1 MKMIEIKETE
11 QKTTAAKR
19 NIKLKDILVSEIRL
33 VDIDGE
39 DLTQKFIDAI
49 PNGMET
55 VELKVSFEL
64 DLPDEEM
71 DADDLAPDND

>member
-1 MKMIEIKETE
+1 MIEIKETE

-33 VDIDGE
+33 VDVDGE
-39 DLTQKFIDAI
+39 DLTQQFIDAI
-49 PNGMET
+49 PEGMET

-64 DLPDEEM
+64 E
-71 DADDLAPDND
+71 

>member
-1 MKMIEIKETE
+1 MIEIKNTE

-33 VDIDGE
+33 VDAEGE
-39 DLTQKFIDAI
+39 DLTQKFIEAI
-49 PNGMET
+49 PEGMET

-64 DLPDEEM
+64 ASPDEEM
-71 DADDLAPDND
+71 DIDDLSPDSEE

>member
-1 MKMIEIKETE
+1 MIEIKETE

-33 VDIDGE
+33 VDTEGE
-39 DLTQKFIDAI
+39 DLTQKFIEAI
-49 PNGMET
+49 PEGMET

-64 DLPDEEM
+64 E
-71 DADDLAPDND
+71 

>member
-1 MKMIEIKETE
+1 MIEIKNTE

-33 VDIDGE
+33 VDAEGE
-39 DLTQKFIDAI
+39 DLTQKFIEAI
-49 PNGMET
+49 PKGMET

-64 DLPDEEM
+64 DSQDEEM
-71 DADDLAPDND
+71 DIDDLSPDSEE

>member
-1 MKMIEIKETE
+1 MIEIKETE

-39 DLTQKFIDAI
+39 DLTQKFIEAI
-49 PNGMET
+49 PEGMVT

-64 DLPDEEM
+64 DSPDEEIAIE
-71 DADDLAPDND
+71 DVAPDSE

>member
-1 MKMIEIKETE
+1 MIEIKETE

>member
-1 MKMIEIKETE
+1 MIEIKETE

-19 NIKLKDILVSEIRL
+19 NIKLKDILVREIRL

-39 DLTQKFIDAI
+39 DLTQKFIEAI
-49 PNGMET
+49 PEGMET

-64 DLPDEEM
+64 ATPDEEVTV
-71 DADDLAPDND
+71 DEDGNVIYE

>member
-1 MKMIEIKETE
+1 MIEIKETE

-49 PNGMET
+49 PKGMET

-64 DLPDEEM
+64 DLPDEEI
-71 DADDLAPDND
+71 DAEDLAPDSEE

>member
-1 MKMIEIKETE
+1 MKNIKENKEKNKMIEIKETE

-33 VDIDGE
+33 VDAEGE
-39 DLTQKFIDAI
+39 DLTQKFIEAI
-49 PNGMET
+49 PDGMET

-64 DLPDEEM
+64 E
-71 DADDLAPDND
+71 

>member
-1 MKMIEIKETE
+1 MIEIKNTE
-11 QKTTAAKR
+11 QKISAAKR

-33 VDIDGE
+33 VDSDGE

-49 PNGMET
+49 PEGMET

-64 DLPDEEM
+64 AESYEEM
-71 DADDLAPDND
+71 DADDLAPDNEE

>member
-1 MKMIEIKETE
+1 MIEIKNTDE
-11 QKTTAAKR
+11 KVTAAKR

-33 VDIDGE
+33 VDADGE

-49 PNGMET
+49 PKGMET

-64 DLPDEEM
+64 DSSVEEATLDEDGNFVYEE
-71 DADDLAPDND
+71 

>member
-1 MKMIEIKETE
+1 MIEIKETE

-33 VDIDGE
+33 VDVDGE
-39 DLTQKFIDAI
+39 DLTEKFIEAI
-49 PNGMET
+49 PEGMET

-64 DLPDEEM
+64 E
-71 DADDLAPDND
+71 

>member
-1 MKMIEIKETE
+1 MIEIKETE

-33 VDIDGE
+33 VDVDGE
-39 DLTQKFIDAI
+39 DLTQRFIEAI
-49 PNGMET
+49 PEGMET

-64 DLPDEEM
+64 L
-71 DADDLAPDND
+71 

>member
-1 MKMIEIKETE
+1 MIEIKNTE

-33 VDIDGE
+33 VDAEGE
-39 DLTQKFIDAI
+39 DLTQKFIEAI
-49 PNGMET
+49 PEGMET

-64 DLPDEEM
+64 DSPAEEM
-71 DADDLAPDND
+71 DIDDLSPDSEE

>member
-1 MKMIEIKETE
+1 MIEIKETE

-33 VDIDGE
+33 VDVEGE
-39 DLTQKFIDAI
+39 DLTQKFIEAI
-49 PNGMET
+49 PEGMET

-64 DLPDEEM
+64 E
-71 DADDLAPDND
+71 

>member
-1 MKMIEIKETE
+1 MIEIKETE

-33 VDIDGE
+33 VDADGE
-39 DLTQKFIDAI
+39 DLTQRFIEAI
-49 PNGMET
+49 PEGMET

-64 DLPDEEM
+64 AEPDEEATV
-71 DADDLAPDND
+71 DEDGNVVYE

>member
-1 MKMIEIKETE
+1 MIEIKETE

-19 NIKLKDILVSEIRL
+19 NIKLKDILVKEIRL
-33 VDIDGE
+33 VDADGE

-49 PNGMET
+49 PKGMET

-64 DLPDEEM
+64 DSEE
-71 DADDLAPDND
+71 

>member
-1 MKMIEIKETE
+1 MIEIKETE

-33 VDIDGE
+33 VDAEGE
-39 DLTQKFIDAI
+39 DLTQKFVEAI
-49 PNGMET
+49 PEGMKT

-64 DLPDEEM
+64 V
-71 DADDLAPDND
+71 

>member
-1 MKMIEIKETE
+1 MIEVKETE

-33 VDIDGE
+33 VDVDGE
-39 DLTQKFIDAI
+39 DLTQKFIEAI
-49 PNGMET
+49 PEGMET

-64 DLPDEEM
+64 E
-71 DADDLAPDND
+71 

>member
-1 MKMIEIKETE
+1 MIEIKETE

-71 DADDLAPDND
+71 DADDLAPDNEK

>member
-1 MKMIEIKETE
+1 MIEIKNTE

-33 VDIDGE
+33 VDAEGE
-39 DLTQKFIDAI
+39 DLTQKFIEAI
-49 PNGMET
+49 PDGMET

-64 DLPDEEM
+64 DSPDEEM
-71 DADDLAPDND
+71 DIEDLTSDNEE

>member
-1 MKMIEIKETE
+1 MIEIKETE

-33 VDIDGE
+33 VDVEGE
-39 DLTQKFIDAI
+39 DLTEKFIEAI
-49 PNGMET
+49 PEGMET

-64 DLPDEEM
+64 E
-71 DADDLAPDND
+71 

>member
-1 MKMIEIKETE
+1 MIEIKNTE

-33 VDIDGE
+33 VDAEGE
-39 DLTQKFIDAI
+39 DLTQKFIEAI
-49 PNGMET
+49 PEGMTT

-64 DLPDEEM
+64 DDSTESV
-71 DADDLAPDND
+71 

>member
-1 MKMIEIKETE
+1 MIEIKETE

-33 VDIDGE
+33 VDVDGE

-49 PNGMET
+49 PDGMET

-64 DLPDEEM
+64 T
-71 DADDLAPDND
+71 

>member
-1 MKMIEIKETE
+1 MIEIKETE

-33 VDIDGE
+33 VDADGE
-39 DLTQKFIDAI
+39 NLTQKFIEAI
-49 PNGMET
+49 PEGMET

-64 DLPDEEM
+64 
-71 DADDLAPDND
+71 

>member
-1 MKMIEIKETE
+1 MIEIKETE

-33 VDIDGE
+33 VDIEGE

-49 PNGMET
+49 PEGMET

>member
-1 MKMIEIKETE
+1 MIEIKETE
-11 QKTTAAKR
+11 QKVTSAKR

-39 DLTQKFIDAI
+39 DLTQKFIEAI
-49 PNGMET
+49 PEGMVT

-64 DLPDEEM
+64 DSPDEEISIE
-71 DADDLAPDND
+71 DVAPESE

>member
-1 MKMIEIKETE
+1 MIEIKETE

-49 PNGMET
+49 PEGMGT

-71 DADDLAPDND
+71 DADDLAPDNE

>member
-1 MKMIEIKETE
+1 MIEIKETE

-33 VDIDGE
+33 VDTDGE
-39 DLTQKFIDAI
+39 DLTEKFIEAI
-49 PNGMET
+49 PEGMET

-64 DLPDEEM
+64 PEPDEEVTV
-71 DADDLAPDND
+71 DEDGNVVYE

>member
-1 MKMIEIKETE
+1 MIEIKETE

-49 PNGMET
+49 PKGMET

-64 DLPDEEM
+64 DLPDEEI
-71 DADDLAPDND
+71 DVEDLAPDSEE

>member
-1 MKMIEIKETE
+1 MKNIKENKEKSKMIEIKETE

-33 VDIDGE
+33 VDAEGE
-39 DLTQKFIDAI
+39 DLTQKFIEAI
-49 PNGMET
+49 PDGMET

-64 DLPDEEM
+64 E
-71 DADDLAPDND
+71 

>member
-1 MKMIEIKETE
+1 MIEIKETE

-33 VDIDGE
+33 VDVEGE
-39 DLTQKFIDAI
+39 DLTQKFIEAI
-49 PNGMET
+49 PEGMET

-64 DLPDEEM
+64 AEPCEEI
-71 DADDLAPDND
+71 DVEELQ

>member
-1 MKMIEIKETE
+1 MIEIKETE

-49 PNGMET
+49 PKGMET

-64 DLPDEEM
+64 DLPDEEI
-71 DADDLAPDND
+71 DADDLAPDSEE

>member
-1 MKMIEIKETE
+1 MIEIKETE

-49 PNGMET
+49 PKGMET

-71 DADDLAPDND
+71 DADDLAPDNE

>member
-1 MKMIEIKETE
+1 MIEIKETE

-19 NIKLKDILVSEIRL
+19 NIKLKDILVREIRL

-39 DLTQKFIDAI
+39 DLTQKFIEAI
-49 PNGMET
+49 PKGMET

-64 DLPDEEM
+64 ASSDEEV
-71 DADDLAPDND
+71 DIDEDGNVVYE